1 MSSPVL
7 RRVVR
12 RETHSPRTVAMIVA
26 VIVVILALVYV
37 GTEIVLSVLGQPALL
52 LGPAAAFTGVVGL
65 PTDVPAGISI
75 AAGVVMALIGLI
87 LIVLAVK
94 PGRLPKHALT
104 PAGDAREDRAIVA
117 DNGVIAASVAQR
129 ISENTGLMRDQVRV
143 GVAHRRVDVTI
154 TPGFGEQIDRDEI
167 RRVTDAEL
175 QSYGLAPAVRTT
187 VRVEQKK
194 DEVVR

>member
-65 PTDVPAGISI
+65 PTDVPACIRS
-75 AAGVVMALIGLI
+75 A
-87 LIVLAVK
+87 
-94 PGRLPKHALT
+94 PPWDSSDSSSSDFS
-104 PAGDAREDRAIVA
+104 PAR
-117 DNGVIAASVAQR
+117 SP
-129 ISENTGLMRDQVRV
+129 S
-143 GVAHRRVDVTI
+143 
-154 TPGFGEQIDRDEI
+154 
-167 RRVTDAEL
+167 
-175 QSYGLAPAVRTT
+175 
-187 VRVEQKK
+187 
-194 DEVVR
+194 

>member
-1 MSSPVL
+1 MYALGGGGARAFGAIRDAVNATD
-7 RRVVR
+7 VTQGV
-12 RETHSPRTVAMIVA
+12 H

-65 PTDVPAGISI
+65 PTDMPAGIGI
-75 AAGVVMALIGLI
+75 AVGAGMALVGLI

-94 PGRLPKHALT
+94 PGRLSKHALT
-104 PAGDAREDRAIVA
+104 PAGDTRE
-117 DNGVIAASVAQR
+117 
-129 ISENTGLMRDQVRV
+129 
-143 GVAHRRVDVTI
+143 
-154 TPGFGEQIDRDEI
+154 DRDEI

-175 QSYGLAPAVRTT
+175 PSYGLDPAVRTS